1 MPLPVQSKY
10 FLSAQGLT
18 RIWSLEATA
27 HFSGQYRERGSL
39 WVSAV
44 FMVVVVGTS
53 MGDQPSRSLLDES
66 MAFHCDRAV
75 ESWDIIY
82 YRECVFMLAYSC
94 VYVDTCLRQVLR
106 SEEDIRYPSAVNS
119 PETVSHQTRS

>member
-82 YRECVFMLAYSC
+82 YRECVCVC
-94 VYVDTCLRQVLR
+94 VYTCVC
-106 SEEDIRYPSAVNS
+106 IRVCVHVHVY
-119 PETVSHQTRS
+119 TVCIHVHVCV